1 MRLAMLKAEAA
12 HLDTEAFSHSV
23 ICASIAEQI
32 TNLTN
37 YLEQEAAQQDDRNYL
52 NELPSSKKPY
62 TSNEMKDTR
71 PKKTKPGPEDQVPKG
86 ESSSTHAA
94 PAKSGLTKAKT
105 KAAALKLKTC
115 SNKETNKVKEK
126 AKTPPTSSSGGAKGK
141 GK

>member
-1 MRLAMLKAEAA
+1 MLKAEAA
-12 HLDTEAFSHSV
+12 HFDTEAFSHGI

-37 YLEQEAAQQDDRNYL
+37 YLEQEAARQEDRNYL

-62 TSNEMKDTR
+62 ASTKMKDTR

-94 PAKSGLTKAKT
+94 PAKSSLTKAKT
-105 KAAALKLKTC
+105 KAAALKPKTR
-115 SNKETNKVKEK
+115 STKETSKVKEK
-126 AKTPPTSSSGGAKGK
+126 AKTPPASSSGSAKGK
-141 GK
+141 SK